1 MRLASTVFILL
12 IALAPAA
19 IADTNVCP
27 CVPVTHLWVVKTC
40 PDWTC
45 ASTEL
50 AVANGD
56 TQVIAVP
63 VGIDDTRWLV
73 IRRVTSGSFG
83 EESADPYRM
92 EQFDGFGSAALR
104 FAGISADF
112 KPVILTAPDGK
123 VLVMSLRTP
132 EVKRRAV
139 VH

>member
-1 MRLASTVFILL
+1 MRLASTVFVLL
-12 IALAPAA
+12 IALVPAA

-56 TQVIAVP
+56 AQVIAVP
-63 VGIDDTRWLV
+63 VGMDDGRWLV
-73 IRRVTSGSFG
+73 IRRVASGSFDDDG
-83 EESADPYRM
+83 SDPYRM
-92 EQFDGFGSAALR
+92 EQFDGFNPAALR
-104 FAGISADF
+104 FAGLNPDF

-123 VLVMSLRTP
+123 VLVMSLRMP
-132 EVKRRAV
+132 DVKRRAV